1 LVKFEIA
8 NAMTSASTVAHDAGL
23 RVPRAILD
31 AGNLWLWGLL
41 LLTAAIVVPPVLF
54 LVETSLTPDGA
65 DAGLTLDHY
74 AAVFELS
81 GWRIWRVSLT
91 YAAGSSCFAIAVGV
105 TAAWLVARTNAY
117 CRQVTVLAA
126 YLSLAAPV
134 MVKAIGWI
142 LLLGPNK
149 GVINEALRAA
159 FGIEGVPIELFSLT
173 GMTLLEGILWVP
185 VVFLLTLPAL
195 GAMDPSL
202 EEAAIMS
209 GASLRQTLVR
219 VTLRLALPS
228 VLGVFM
234 LTFIRA
240 VESFEVPL
248 LIGAPANL
256 QTFTTAIYQTMHKG
270 FVPQYGEA
278 SAYAV
283 LLVFVVAL
291 PLALYYRATRH
302 AQKYATIT
310 GKGYRPALTDL
321 GAWRLPAGIFLLLIP
336 LALLA
341 PLLILFWASFLPIYE
356 PPSIAD
362 LGRLSFASYSAV
374 LTRPTTIAGLW
385 NGLIVAT
392 LSSAAVTAFTFVLA
406 WTVVRSRGRMRWLL
420 DVLATLPLVLP
431 GIVLGTAVLVEFL
444 QAPIIPIYGT
454 IWIMVFAFL
463 IRFMPYGM
471 RFCYAGILSLHVHL
485 EECARTCGAGTA
497 MVLWRIVMPLTL
509 PAVAS
514 IWIYVFLHSIRDLS
528 VPIMLAG
535 PENRLIAVVILDL
548 WNEGKVPEVGA
559 LSILLAAVATALGFF
574 FMRLSRRY
582 GSKAL

>member
-1 LVKFEIA
+1 
-8 NAMTSASTVAHDAGL
+8 MTSTSTATADAGL
-23 RVPRAILD
+23 LTPRATLD
-31 AGNLWLWGLL
+31 TGSLLLWGLL
-41 LLTAAIVVPPVLF
+41 LLTAAIVVPPILF
-54 LVETSLTPDGA
+54 LVKTSLAPDGA
-65 DAGLTLDHY
+65 DTGITLDHY
-74 AAVFELS
+74 AAVFALS
-81 GWRIWRVSLT
+81 GWRIWRVSLI
-91 YAAGSSCFAIAVGV
+91 YAAGSSCFAIAIGV
-105 TAAWLVARTNAY
+105 TSAWLVARTNAHF
-117 CRQVTVLAA
+117 RQATILAA
-126 YLSLAAPV
+126 YLSLAAPM

-195 GAMDPSL
+195 GAMDPAL
-202 EEAAIMS
+202 EEAAVMS
-209 GASLRQTLVR
+209 GASLWQTLVR

-228 VLGVFM
+228 VFGVLM

-248 LIGAPANL
+248 LIGTPANL

-270 FVPQYGEA
+270 FLPQYGEA
-278 SAYAV
+278 SAYSV
-283 LLVFVVAL
+283 LLVFLVAL

-310 GKGYRPALTDL
+310 GKGYRPARTDL
-321 GAWRLPAGIFLLLIP
+321 GAWRLPAGIFLLVIP
-336 LALLA
+336 VALVA
-341 PLLILFWASFLPIYE
+341 PLLILLWASFLPIYE
-356 PPSIAD
+356 PPSVAD
-362 LGRLSFASYSAV
+362 LGRLSLANYYAV
-374 LTRPTTIAGLW
+374 LTRPTTVAGLW

-392 LSSAAVTAFTFVLA
+392 LSSIAVTTFTFVLA
-406 WTVVRSRGRMRWLL
+406 WTVVRSRSKIRWLI

-431 GIVLGTAVLVEFL
+431 GIVLGTALLVQFL
-444 QAPIIPIYGT
+444 QTPIIPIYGT

-463 IRFMPYGM
+463 VRFMPYGM

-485 EECARTCGAGTA
+485 EECARTCGAGLGT
-497 MVLWRIVMPLTL
+497 VWWRIVLPLTL

-559 LSILLAAVATALGFF
+559 LSILLAVLATALGFT
-574 FMRLSRRY
+574 FMRLSRSY
-582 GSKAL
+582 GSKPL